1 MIFTSNDSYTSQLTF
16 DSFIPSATNQQA
28 FDTARA
34 IADDSSDLQGSVIV
48 IWGERGIGKTHLLR
62 AVQNHVEASHPA
74 MRVSYLGE
82 GDFYS
87 MAMALLSNRNFPE
100 EFLSAH
106 EADSVFMVDD
116 INYLTDIEYLA
127 DTPQTFSLLHDLV
140 SRISGNGGI
149 VLCAGTKA
157 DIGFKT
163 ACVNPRMSIAIPMQP
178 SPQDVRARIVEK
190 LLHDRDEALTLP
202 EDVKQMLAERFENIN
217 TLKKETWKLIYTT
230 ALQGIATLS
239 LEQAVEV
246 LDKPRK
252 HSSPAKE
259 VRLDPKKRRTEV
271 NRLG

>member
-1 MIFTSNDSYTSQLTF
+1 
-16 DSFIPSATNQQA
+16 
-28 FDTARA
+28 
-34 IADDSSDLQGSVIV
+34 
-48 IWGERGIGKTHLLR
+48 
-62 AVQNHVEASHPA
+62 
-74 MRVSYLGE
+74 
-82 GDFYS
+82 
-87 MAMALLSNRNFPE
+87 
-100 EFLSAH
+100 
-106 EADSVFMVDD
+106 
-116 INYLTDIEYLA
+116 
-127 DTPQTFSLLHDLV
+127 
-140 SRISGNGGI
+140 
-149 VLCAGTKA
+149 
-157 DIGFKT
+157 
-163 ACVNPRMSIAIPMQP
+163 MQP